1 MKTFF
6 KIAFAVFLAFGIT
19 GQTLANESKPISIKV
34 DGVVVNLPDAK
45 PFIDPAT
52 NRTMVPIRFI
62 SEKLGAKVEWNEAIQ
77 TVKIDRNGKQI
88 TLRIGEKKATVSGK
102 QITFDAS
109 AILKQNR
116 TFVPLRFISEAY
128 DAQVDWKAAERLISI
143 QTRTPVIKDASGRN
157 FPVDNK
163 DKRFQAFHQGLQ
175 IKNGV
180 LTGTVPQNGPGL
192 YVGCQIYFK
201 PGHNPIAV
209 VVQPGESFSYKVEEI
224 NVLGITIIDQA
235 NKKVLASYTYRDL
248 PALNADEDKP
258 AGGQ

>member
-34 DGVVVNLPDAK
+34 DGVVVNLPDAQ
-45 PFIDPAT
+45 PFVDPAS

-62 SEKLGAKVEWNEAIQ
+62 SEKLGAKVEWDEAIQ

-102 QITFDAS
+102 PITFDAS
-109 AILKQNR
+109 AILHQNR
-116 TFVPLRFISEAY
+116 TFVPLRFVSEAY
-128 DAQVDWKAAERLISI
+128 GAQVEWKAAERLISI
-143 QTRTPVIKDASGRN
+143 QTGTPVIKDTSGRN
-157 FPVDNK
+157 FPIDNK

-180 LTGTVPQNGPGL
+180 LTGTVPKNGPGL
-192 YVGCQIYFK
+192 YVGFEINFK
-201 PGHNPIAV
+201 KGHTPVAV
-209 VVQPGESFSYKVEEI
+209 VIPPGESFSYKVTDIEAMVI
-224 NVLGITIIDQA
+224 SIIDQA
-235 NKKVLASYTYRDL
+235 NKKVLASYAYRSL
-248 PALNADEDKP
+248 PNLDVVP
-258 AGGQ
+258 IGGK